1 MPTVIESDRYPPPT
15 RPIQPTKKY
24 CSDPSLGLSAQ
35 TVRRDGTRTSRNG
48 SRSLRLGIGPA
59 VIVNDRWTKAV
70 LWADFVVQSLL
81 ANGR

>member
-1 MPTVIESDRYPPPT
+1 M
-15 RPIQPTKKY
+15 
-24 CSDPSLGLSAQ
+24 
-35 TVRRDGTRTSRNG
+35 
-48 SRSLRLGIGPA
+48 GPA